1 MSKNVFYWNLNA
13 GELCAALFVAAI
25 ALEAAKG
32 GTVSAVVDMNA
43 ILVLGVAGIAMGRK
57 NKEISQQKRLPTA
70 AVAAWCIA
78 VGLIFYL
85 KLSILQSAIVPLLAA
100 AAGGVAVAVGAR
112 EYFSG

>member
-1 MSKNVFYWNLNA
+1 MFHWSVRF

-25 ALEAAKG
+25 ALEAVKG
-32 GTVSAVVDMNA
+32 GTVSAVVDMNT
-43 ILVLGVAGIAMGRK
+43 ILALGVAGIAMGRK

-70 AVAAWCIA
+70 AVAAWCVA

-100 AAGGVAVAVGAR
+100 AAGGAAVAVGAR